1 MKVLLLHQHFNIPQ
15 KGGAIRSYYLAK
27 ALVDKGIETVVIT
40 AHNEK
45 SYRKENVEGIEVHYL
60 PVAYDNKFGFAA
72 RAISFLKFNW
82 GVVKLVRKVDRV
94 DYCYALSVPLTIGL
108 AAIWI
113 KKFYKIPYI
122 FEVGDLWPDAPIQL
136 GFVQN
141 YFFRQFLFSMEK
153 QIYRSA
159 KSIVALSP
167 AIEEAVKKK
176 IAPRPF
182 FSAESPGSGALAEA
196 GNEYKAQS
204 PETETLRGIKI
215 VPRPFFPAESPVS
228 GTLAEAGNEYK
239 AQSPETETLR
249 GIRSLPNIHL
259 IPNMADCD
267 FYKPEMKSPALEDKF
282 NVKGKFVI
290 SYIGAVG
297 VANGLDYF
305 LECANV
311 SRKAQMPIQ
320 FLLCGEGAL
329 RERLM
334 ANARQLGLQNLTFID
349 FQNREGVKEVM
360 NVTDAAFICYKN
372 VPILETGSP
381 NKFFDGLA
389 AGKLIIVNFSGW
401 IRKEIEETC
410 CGIYVDPK
418 HPTDFVRKISP
429 FLSDEKQ
436 LKYYQEA
443 ARQLAEKKYS
453 RKIMSEKF
461 AKLF

>member
-1 MKVLLLHQHFNIPQ
+1 MFRDYFLNLLHLVKVLLLHQHFNIPQ

-40 AHNEK
+40 GHNEK

-72 RAISFLKFNW
+72 RAFSFLKYNW
-82 GVVKLVRKVDRV
+82 GAMRMARKVDRV
-94 DYCYALSVPLTIGL
+94 DYCYAISVPLTIGL
-108 AAIWI
+108 VAMWI

-167 AIEEAVKKK
+167 AIEEAVRKK
-176 IAPRPF
+176 IAPRSVSSQIERSLS
-182 FSAESPGSGALAEA
+182 FSSESTASGTLKEA
-196 GNEYKAQS
+196 GNEKYKAQS
-204 PETETLRGIKI
+204 TE
-215 VPRPFFPAESPVS
+215 A
-228 GTLAEAGNEYK
+228 
-239 AQSPETETLR
+239 ETLR
-249 GIRSLPNIHL
+249 GIRQNAIIHF
-259 IPNMADCD
+259 IPNMSDCD
-267 FYKPEMKSPALEDKF
+267 FYKPEIKLPALENKF
-282 NVKGKFVI
+282 NVKGKFVV

-305 LECANV
+305 LECANA
-311 SRKAQMPIQ
+311 SRKAELPIQ

-334 ANARQLGLQNLTFID
+334 ANVKQMGLQNVTFID

-360 NVTDAAFICYKN
+360 NITDAAFICYKN

-389 AGKLIIVNFSGW
+389 AGKLIVANFGGW
-401 IRKEIEETC
+401 IKKEIEDAR
-410 CGIYVDPK
+410 CGIFVDPK
-418 HPTDFVRKISP
+418 HPTDFVKKISP
-429 FLSDEKQ
+429 FLLDGKQ
-436 LKYYQEA
+436 LKNYQEA
-443 ARQLAEKKYS
+443 SRQLAEKKYS
-453 RKIMSEKF
+453 RKIVSERF
-461 AKLF
+461 AKLFH